1 MGILEEG
8 IEYLPSLSLTGL
20 TLFSLSYYLFITVP
34 LSISDLSIKKS
45 IPLIPLVTPDSIL
58 SCQILTTELFNLNNG
73 NSKDIKLSYYSFRK

>member
-1 MGILEEG
+1 MSILEEG

-20 TLFSLSYYLFITVP
+20 TLFSLSYYLFITMP

-58 SCQILTTELFNLNNG
+58 SYKILTTELFDLNNG
-73 NSKDIKLSYYSFRK
+73 NSKDIKLSYYLFPK

>member
-1 MGILEEG
+1 MGILKEG

-45 IPLIPLVTPDSIL
+45 IPLISLVTPDSKL
-58 SCQILTTELFNLNNG
+58 SCKILTTELFDLNNG
-73 NSKDIKLSYYSFRK
+73 NSKDIKLSYYSFPK

>member
-45 IPLIPLVTPDSIL
+45 IPLISLVTPDSKL
-58 SCQILTTELFNLNNG
+58 SCKILTTELFDLNNG
-73 NSKDIKLSYYSFRK
+73 NSKDIKLSYYSFPK